1 MGSLTK
7 QDNQVC
13 KTMVTAEFPKE
24 ELIWE
29 NVIPVLGMPN
39 AGWFPSAV
47 PWARRVHVM
56 LPLRTAR
63 GCCRPRQEVG
73 CAGLQ
78 WAQEADAA
86 GSAGRAV
93 TVTVTVS
100 QTGRGGRGSGGVVW
114 VLVHKWLFDVVWICI
129 IPLFEK
135 LYRWLLIF
143 NFI

>member
-1 MGSLTK
+1 MDSLTK

-13 KTMVTAEFPKE
+13 KTRVTAEFPKE

-29 NVIPVLGMPN
+29 KVIPVLGMPN

-56 LPLRTAR
+56 LPLLTAR

-73 CAGLQ
+73 CAGLW

-114 VLVHKWLFDVVWICI
+114 VLVHKWLFNVAWICI
-129 IPLFEK
+129 YPSF
-135 LYRWLLIF
+135 
-143 NFI
+143 